1 MAYSIKVCL
10 PIAVVGNTQLIWR
23 IFMNVVDK
31 DAVKEIARETSS
43 WN

>member
-1 MAYSIKVCL
+1 MAYSTKVGL
-10 PIAVVGNTQLIWR
+10 PIAVVGNSQLIWR
-23 IFMNVVDK
+23 MFMNVGDK